1 MPKKSKKSKKAKKS
15 KPKKAKIDPIPKG
28 FGTVTPYLSLDRA
41 AEALEW
47 YKKAFGAKELD
58 RETVPGGKIMHA
70 RIRIGDSIIMLS
82 DVFPGADTQA
92 PSVLGNTTT
101 TMHVYTKNVDKL
113 WQQAVDAGAK
123 VSMPLDNQF
132 WGERYGKL
140 KDPFGHNWSLSGGL
154 SLRTPNPSLTL
165 QRLRDRRYLSRD
177 CEEWMLRCRL
187 DRKGEVWSLAL
198 RVCYFLA

>member
-28 FGTVTPYLSLDRA
+28 FGTVTPYLSMDRA

-47 YKKAFGAKELD
+47 YKKAFGAKEID

-123 VSMPLDNQF
+123 VSIPARKNRLPWPNSNRNYRLVF
-132 WGERYGKL
+132 YHVG
-140 KDPFGHNWSLSGGL
+140 NWLFA
-154 SLRTPNPSLTL
+154 
-165 QRLRDRRYLSRD
+165 
-177 CEEWMLRCRL
+177 CRF
-187 DRKGEVWSLAL
+187 R
-198 RVCYFLA
+198 